1 MLSHLHK
8 ATGIMK
14 NQENM
19 TPPKE
24 HNTFSVNAPKQ
35 MEIQEFPDKKI
46 QINYS
51 MDTQRDIRE
60 HNKQLNEIRE
70 TIQEQK
76 EKFHKDIENIK
87 NTYTNRNFEAE
98 EHNEKTEEFN
108 RDQREESVILKT
120 DYLKLSSQGSKE
132 KKEWKGM
139 KKANGIQRQPLLE
152 LFYLSLESQGV
163 KREVMGRKLI

>member
-1 MLSHLHK
+1 
-8 ATGIMK
+8 MK

-24 HNTFSVNAPKQ
+24 YNTFPVNAPKQ

-46 QINYS
+46 QSNYS
-51 MDTQRDIRE
+51 IDTQRNIRE

-98 EHNEKTEEFN
+98 EHNEQTEEFN
-108 RDQREESVILKT
+108 RDQREERISDLK
-120 DYLKLSSQGSKE
+120 DRLFE
-132 KKEWKGM
+132 I
-139 KKANGIQRQPLLE
+139 IQSR
-152 LFYLSLESQGV
+152 
-163 KREVMGRKLI
+163 